1 MQALCGRLS
10 RRRLAMARGRRLRSR
25 GCGVLGRC
33 AVRSGGEYPSM
44 PASESEVLVGRRYLE
59 RGFLDAAMRLFV
71 RNAELVT
78 AADWTSLGEHLLE
91 RNRIPDAV
99 RVCELGGVPL
109 PRERMLVAAD
119 GWLRRKD
126 VDGAMRLYELAGA
139 DRERWAKLVDVLT
152 AIPDRERQAIEIVDR
167 HLGGEPPLR
176 EATSKLPRQIKAVK

>member
-78 AADWTSLGEHLLE
+78 SPDWMRLADRLLE

-109 PRERMLVAAD
+109 PRERMLAAAD
-119 GWLRRKD
+119 ACLRRKD
-126 VDGAMRLYELAGA
+126 IDGTMRLYELAGA
-139 DRERWAKLVDVLT
+139 ERERWVRLVDVMT
-152 AIPDRERQAIEIVDR
+152 ALPDRE
-167 HLGGEPPLR
+167 
-176 EATSKLPRQIKAVK
+176 